1 MAIDPNI
8 SEPRRVE
15 IATVAVREAQAQKTG
30 GKPMLD
36 FEGEST
42 PYIDYESIDVLL
54 SLQHPRSPVHDEMAF
69 YIAGQVMELLFKLAV
84 TETRAATAHLE
95 DDNIPAAC
103 KLLRRITKI
112 EELLTTIWPMLE
124 TITPADFK
132 GFRDY
137 LGTSSGFQSYMY
149 RALEFSLGNKNR
161 AMLQPHRGVPSVY
174 PELLRA
180 FESPS
185 IWDVTAKLLARRGYA
200 IDPDH
205 LERDVTAPYQ
215 PNASVEAVWLQIYEA
230 NDPANELFELGERL
244 MDVAAAFTTWRMK
257 HLVIVE
263 RIIGFKVGTGGTAG
277 VSWLR
282 SIIDHRFFPELWTLR
297 TVV

>member
-1 MAIDPNI
+1 MPVDPAAVA
-8 SEPRRVE
+8 PRTVE
-15 IATVAVREAQAQKTG
+15 VASAAVREAQAQKTG
-30 GKPMLD
+30 GQPNLE
-36 FEGEST
+36 FHGEST

-54 SLQHPRSPVHDEMAF
+54 SLQQPRSPVHDELAF

-84 TETRAATAHLE
+84 YETRAASAHLE
-95 DDNIPAAC
+95 ADDIPAAC

-124 TITPADFK
+124 TLTPGDFAA
-132 GFRDY
+132 FRDY

-149 RALEFSLGNKNR
+149 RALEFSLGNKNA

-174 PELLRA
+174 PELLRT

-185 IWDVTAKLLARRGYA
+185 IWDVTVKLLARRGYA
-200 IDPDH
+200 IDQDY
-205 LERDVTAPYQ
+205 LDRDVTAKYE
-215 PNASVEAVWLQIYEA
+215 PNGSVEAAWLSIYRQ
-230 NDPANELFELGERL
+230 NDPSDELFELGERL

-277 VSWLR
+277 VAWLR
-282 SIIDHRFFPELWTLR
+282 SIIDHRFFPELWSLR
-297 TVV
+297 TAI

>member
-1 MAIDPNI
+1 MPIEPR
-8 SEPRRVE
+8 SLEPRRVD
-15 IATVAVREAQAQKTG
+15 IATADARKAQAQQTG

-42 PYIDYESIDVLL
+42 PYIDYESIGELL

-69 YIAGQVMELLFKLAV
+69 YTAGQVMELLFKLAV
-84 TETRAATAHLE
+84 YEITEATAHL
-95 DDNIPAAC
+95 DADNVPAAC
-103 KLLRRITKI
+103 KLLRRVTKI
-112 EELLTTIWPMLE
+112 EELLTTMWPMLE
-124 TITPADFK
+124 TLTPGDFK

-149 RALEFSLGNKNR
+149 RALEFSLGNKNQ

-174 PELLRA
+174 PELLRT

-185 IWDVTAKLLARRGYA
+185 IWDVTAKVLARRGYA
-200 IDPDH
+200 VDPAY
-205 LERDVTAPYQ
+205 LERDVTAPYE
-215 PNASVEAVWLQIYEA
+215 PNASVEAAWLQIYEA
-230 NDPANELFELGERL
+230 NDPSSELLELGERL

-257 HLVIVE
+257 HLVVVE

-297 TVV
+297 TTM

>member
-1 MAIDPNI
+1 MPL
-8 SEPRRVE
+8 EPRNLE
-15 IATVAVREAQAQKTG
+15 MASSAVREEQAKKTG
-30 GKPMLD
+30 GQPNLA

-54 SLQHPRSPVHDEMAF
+54 SLQHPRSPAHDEMTF
-69 YIAGQVMELLFKLAV
+69 YIAGQVMELLFKLSTNEARAV
-84 TETRAATAHLE
+84 IARLE
-95 DDNIPAAC
+95 ADDVPGAG

-112 EELLTTIWPMLE
+112 LELLTALWPMLE
-124 TITPADFK
+124 TLTPGDFSA
-132 GFRDY
+132 FRDY

-149 RALEFSLGNKNR
+149 RAVEFSLGNKNR
-161 AMLQPHRGVPSVY
+161 AMLNPHKGVPSVY

-185 IWDVTAKLLARRGYA
+185 VWDVTAQLLARRGYQ
-200 IDPDH
+200 IDQDY
-205 LERDVTAPYQ
+205 LDRDVTEAYVA
-215 PNASVEAVWLQIYEA
+215 NASVEAAWLKIYET
-230 NDPANELFELGERL
+230 NDPAEELFELGERL

-277 VSWLR
+277 VAWLR
-282 SIIDHRFFPELWTLR
+282 SIVDHRFFPELWTLR
-297 TVV
+297 TSI

>member
-1 MAIDPNI
+1 MNVEPRAG
-8 SEPRRVE
+8 EPRRVE
-15 IATVAVREAQAQKTG
+15 VATAAVREAQAHKTG
-30 GKPMLD
+30 GKPNLD

-54 SLQHPRSPVHDEMAF
+54 SLQHPRSPVHDEMPF

-84 TETRAATAHLE
+84 YETSAAAEHLE
-95 DDNIPAAC
+95 NDNIPAAC

-124 TITPADFK
+124 TITPGDFK

-174 PELLRA
+174 PELLRT

-200 IDPDH
+200 IDPDY
-205 LERDVTAPYQ
+205 LERDVTARYE
-215 PNASVEAVWLQIYEA
+215 PNASVEAAWLQIYAA
-230 NDPANELFELGERL
+230 NDPTNELFELGERL

-297 TVV
+297 TAI